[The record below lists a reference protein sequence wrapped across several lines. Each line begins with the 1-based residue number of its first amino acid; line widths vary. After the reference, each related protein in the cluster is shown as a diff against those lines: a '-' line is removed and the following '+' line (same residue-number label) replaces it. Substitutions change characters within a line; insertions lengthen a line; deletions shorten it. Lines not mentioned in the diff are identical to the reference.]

1 MAVAEVK
8 LSLRKRLRL
17 GNRGGLAGYVFVA
30 PSLIF
35 LVVFV
40 ILPIVGALYFSLSD
54 YDVGY

>member
-1 MAVAEVK
+1 MAEVK